1 MTDYNPPEISTLKK
15 VADEYWMTD
24 VADVDELEEKCRQ
37 ENVTGI
43 FAATSEFCLDM
54 AKELCSRMNLPFY
67 ASEEAWA
74 CARDKIRL
82 KTTVLNA
89 A

>member
-1 MTDYNPPEISTLKK
+1 MKSERKLLFLGCSVGTEEALEYAKETGIYTILTDYNPPEISTLKK

-54 AKELCSRMNLPFY
+54 AK
-67 ASEEAWA
+67 
-74 CARDKIRL
+74 
-82 KTTVLNA
+82 
-89 A
+89 